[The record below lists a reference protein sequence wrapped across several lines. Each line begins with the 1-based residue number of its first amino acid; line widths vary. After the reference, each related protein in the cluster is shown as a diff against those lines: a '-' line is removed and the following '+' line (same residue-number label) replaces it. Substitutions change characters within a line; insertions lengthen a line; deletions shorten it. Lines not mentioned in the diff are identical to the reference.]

1 MRERQEDAVVVLIVP
16 PNRPEQ
22 ERRMRARGDSEEHI
36 AQRLE
41 AADAEEQ
48 TGRELA
54 DSVIINA
61 DLDNAVAAVRSVITN
76 FRQQRSEL

>member
-1 MRERQEDAVVVLIVP
+1 
-16 PNRPEQ
+16 
-22 ERRMRARGDSEEHI
+22 MRARGDSEEHI

-48 TGRELA
+48 IGRELA

-61 DLDNAVAAVRSVITN
+61 DLDHAVGAVESVIAD